1 MTLRLIEPAR
11 PGFDVHTFECPKCY
25 ETETFVVPISC
36 EINVSIAPA
45 VAGSRAASAFRPG
58 DCSDDANI
66 IRDRFAYIRHLP
78 DKHLRKAIPMV
89 RAP

>member
-1 MTLRLIEPAR
+1 MLADRQCPKCGAMMTLRLIEPAR

-58 DCSDDANI
+58 DCSDDANSH
-66 IRDRFAYIRHLP
+66 A
-78 DKHLRKAIPMV
+78 KK
-89 RAP
+89 